1 MAGPPRYDQPSRL
14 AKLPASSSVDDEA
27 ESESDMSLDQI
38 DTASTT
44 ASGSENRLYLRL
56 ALYAGGNILTL
67 LLVLVLWTVWSLLS
81 TFRNPM
87 IWALLCSTALQDIK
101 EDLVVFFKRKLADDR
116 CACCTTSSAMLCR
129 AVPCCAVLH
138 CAVMCSALLCS
149 GDCIDPDRA
158 TTELHTSGMLP
169 VFLQECGPD
178 LPFPGLV
185 AVWSHFNKLGRRLE
199 HFCKVEPVC
208 EGV

>member
-116 CACCTTSSAMLCR
+116 CACCTTSSAMLSR
-129 AVPCCAVLH
+129 ALPCCAVLCCATLC
-138 CAVMCSALLCS
+138 CAVL
-149 GDCIDPDRA
+149 
-158 TTELHTSGMLP
+158 
-169 VFLQECGPD
+169 
-178 LPFPGLV
+178 
-185 AVWSHFNKLGRRLE
+185 
-199 HFCKVEPVC
+199 
-208 EGV
+208 

>member
-1 MAGPPRYDQPSRL
+1 MAGPIRYDQLQSSSRL

-27 ESESDMSLDQI
+27 ESESDVSLDQI
-38 DTASTT
+38 DLASTA

-116 CACCTTSSAMLCR
+116 CATLKCRLYSKCT
-129 AVPCCAVLH
+129 
-138 CAVMCSALLCS
+138 
-149 GDCIDPDRA
+149 
-158 TTELHTSGMLP
+158 
-169 VFLQECGPD
+169 QY
-178 LPFPGLV
+178 
-185 AVWSHFNKLGRRLE
+185 
-199 HFCKVEPVC
+199 
-208 EGV
+208 

>member
-1 MAGPPRYDQPSRL
+1 MTGPLRYDQPGRL
-14 AKLPASSSVDDEA
+14 AKLPAASSVDDEA
-27 ESESDMSLDQI
+27 ESESDVSLDQI
-38 DTASTT
+38 DTASTG

-116 CACCTTSSAMLCR
+116 CACYATL
-129 AVPCCAVLH
+129 CCAAL
-138 CAVMCSALLCS
+138 CNAMPCSALLC
-149 GDCIDPDRA
+149 GDAFSINRVSV
-158 TTELHTSGMLP
+158 ELHAASNSAG
-169 VFLQECGPD
+169 
-178 LPFPGLV
+178 
-185 AVWSHFNKLGRRLE
+185 VW
-199 HFCKVEPVC
+199 P
-208 EGV
+208 